1 MTTEDKKIYL
11 RTKNFIKTFI
21 FFLLIFSLA
30 SLVMFI
36 NNYQKEKKSS
46 VNLKLKSKNEEK
58 ISNEK
63 RPTIAFNYQIEKS
76 YQSKEMF
83 FTFKIEKIDSENKI
97 IYILLDSDDDLAKSD
112 AIDLELEGDNN
123 IEIKKVIPGD
133 SFNFYP
139 RKIINKN
146 KIIVTG
152 AALSESG
159 QVKIAKP
166 KSNFIELHL
175 KVKDL
180 KKKSSI
186 RVNQKKTKI
195 FFQGEDITN
204 IKKSFK
210 EILL

>member
-63 RPTIAFNYQIEKS
+63 TPTIAFNYQIEKS
-76 YQSKEMF
+76 SQSKEMF
-83 FTFKIEKIDSENKI
+83 FTFKIENIDSENKI

>member
-46 VNLKLKSKNEEK
+46 VKLKLKSKNEEK

-63 RPTIAFNYQIEKS
+63 TPTIAFNYQIEKS
-76 YQSKEMF
+76 SQSKEMF
-83 FTFKIEKIDSENKI
+83 FTFKIENIDSENKI